1 MAPHRVAGVL
11 GLALLALCAC
21 RSAPAPL
28 PAGPSPYLGALS
40 LPQVAPAPYGS
51 AALRGQVVLVSF
63 FATWCFPCVAEIPN
77 LIALQRDLGPSGLR
91 IVAVGMDLEGHRVL
105 APFAEYYGLN
115 YPVLEADDAMREGRS
130 PFGLIRALPTAVLL
144 DRRGALAAAWQG
156 VVGHDEV
163 DAAVRAALRR

>member
-1 MAPHRVAGVL
+1 MGPLLRAVACALGL
-11 GLALLALCAC
+11 GLAAC
-21 RSAPAPL
+21 RSTPEVVEAP
-28 PAGPSPYLGALS
+28 GQGFLGALT
-40 LPQVAPAPYGS
+40 LPSVGPTRHEPATLSGS
-51 AALRGQVVLVSF
+51 VVLVSF

-91 IVAVGMDLEGHRVL
+91 IVAVGMDLEGRRVL
-105 APFAEYYGLN
+105 APFAEYYALN

-163 DAAVRAALRR
+163 DGAVRAALRR